1 MTQEIATQ
9 NPQQVAAINANPM
22 QMERTNIN
30 VLENLRAQ
38 AESWEAAEFI
48 AGKLVNTAAA
58 GPFKGK
64 PQDLAAAV
72 LKGAS
77 LGIPAEAIGSSIYVV
92 NGTPALY
99 GKTALQ
105 IARAH
110 GYTFDREEFTPQS
123 VTVRAYAPNGD
134 SQATT
139 YTYERATREGLVKGN
154 KAQYETR
161 PEKML
166 FWKCIG
172 ELADQFFP
180 HLLNGM
186 PIKEDWEQS
195 PSIKMTATRVAPK
208 KRGASGLAAA
218 LSEPASQPA
227 AEPVKPAAIAA
238 VPNVEET
245 GDEVGDDLKDAVT
258 EALSGFTTR
267 PQVEAYIKRMTADDA
282 GLAEAEHEYVTDA
295 GRSRWMELTDEEEEN

>member
-9 NPQQVAAINANPM
+9 NQQQVAAINANPM

-92 NGTPALY
+92 HGTPALY

-166 FWKCIG
+166 YWKCIG

-195 PSIKMTATRVAPK
+195 PSIKMTATRTDQRQE
-208 KRGASGLAAA
+208 RGADAVRAALAAKQPEPEQSTAPQPEPKA
-218 LSEPASQPA
+218 LEDINTAESVDQLGDIMNGLQGVDPAVWAEYAKA
-227 AEPVKPAAIAA
+227 ADQRLAILNGA
-238 VPNVEET
+238 
-245 GDEVGDDLKDAVT
+245 
-258 EALSGFTTR
+258 
-267 PQVEAYIKRMTADDA
+267 Q
-282 GLAEAEHEYVTDA
+282 
-295 GRSRWMELTDEEEEN
+295 

>member
-9 NPQQVAAINANPM
+9 NQQQVAAINANPM

-92 NGTPALY
+92 HGTPALY

-166 FWKCIG
+166 YWKCIG

-186 PIKEDWEQS
+186 PIKEDWEQT
-195 PSIKMTATRVAPK
+195 PSIKMTATRTDQRQE
-208 KRGASGLAAA
+208 RGADAVRAA
-218 LSEPASQPA
+218 LAQKQQPEQSTAPQPDAKALEDINTAESVDQLGDIMNGLQGVDPAVWAEYTKA
-227 AEPVKPAAIAA
+227 ADERLAILNGA
-238 VPNVEET
+238 
-245 GDEVGDDLKDAVT
+245 
-258 EALSGFTTR
+258 
-267 PQVEAYIKRMTADDA
+267 Q
-282 GLAEAEHEYVTDA
+282 
-295 GRSRWMELTDEEEEN
+295 

>member
-9 NPQQVAAINANPM
+9 NQQQVAAINANPM

-92 NGTPALY
+92 HGTPALY

-166 FWKCIG
+166 YWKCIG

-195 PSIKMTATRVAPK
+195 PVKMTATRTDQRQE
-208 KRGASGLAAA
+208 RGADAVRAALAAKQPEPEQSTAPQPEPKA
-218 LSEPASQPA
+218 LEAISTAESVDQLGDIMNGLQGVDPAVWAEYTKA
-227 AEPVKPAAIAA
+227 ADQRLAILNGA
-238 VPNVEET
+238 
-245 GDEVGDDLKDAVT
+245 
-258 EALSGFTTR
+258 
-267 PQVEAYIKRMTADDA
+267 Q
-282 GLAEAEHEYVTDA
+282 
-295 GRSRWMELTDEEEEN
+295 

>member
-9 NPQQVAAINANPM
+9 NQQQVAAINANPM

-92 NGTPALY
+92 HGTPALY

-166 FWKCIG
+166 YWKCIG

-195 PSIKMTATRVAPK
+195 PSIKMTATRTDQRQE
-208 KRGASGLAAA
+208 RGADAVRAALAAKQPEPEQVPQPEPKA
-218 LSEPASQPA
+218 LEAINTAESVDQLGDIMNGLQGVDPAVWSAYTKA
-227 AEPVKPAAIAA
+227 ADQRAAILNGA
-238 VPNVEET
+238 
-245 GDEVGDDLKDAVT
+245 
-258 EALSGFTTR
+258 
-267 PQVEAYIKRMTADDA
+267 Q
-282 GLAEAEHEYVTDA
+282 
-295 GRSRWMELTDEEEEN
+295 

>member
-9 NPQQVAAINANPM
+9 NQQQVAAINANPM

-92 NGTPALY
+92 HGTPALY

-166 FWKCIG
+166 YWKCIG

-195 PSIKMTATRVAPK
+195 PSIKMTATRTDQRQE
-208 KRGASGLAAA
+208 RGADAVRAALAAKQPEPEQMPQPDAKA
-218 LSEPASQPA
+218 LEDINTAESVDQLGEIMNDLQQGVDPAVWDEYTKA
-227 AEPVKPAAIAA
+227 ADQRAAILNGA
-238 VPNVEET
+238 
-245 GDEVGDDLKDAVT
+245 
-258 EALSGFTTR
+258 
-267 PQVEAYIKRMTADDA
+267 Q
-282 GLAEAEHEYVTDA
+282 
-295 GRSRWMELTDEEEEN
+295 

>member
-1 MTQEIATQ
+1 MTQQIATQ
-9 NPQQVAAINANPM
+9 NQQQVAAINANPM

-92 NGTPALY
+92 HGTPALY

-166 FWKCIG
+166 YWKCIG

-195 PSIKMTATRVAPK
+195 PSINMTATRTDQRQE
-208 KRGASGLAAA
+208 RGADAVRAALAAKQPEPEQMPQPDAKA
-218 LSEPASQPA
+218 LEDINTAESVDQLGDIMNGLQGVDPAVWDEYIKA
-227 AEPVKPAAIAA
+227 ADERAAILNGA
-238 VPNVEET
+238 
-245 GDEVGDDLKDAVT
+245 
-258 EALSGFTTR
+258 
-267 PQVEAYIKRMTADDA
+267 Q
-282 GLAEAEHEYVTDA
+282 
-295 GRSRWMELTDEEEEN
+295 

>member
-9 NPQQVAAINANPM
+9 NQQQVAAINANPM

-92 NGTPALY
+92 HGTPALY

-166 FWKCIG
+166 YWKCIG

-195 PSIKMTATRVAPK
+195 PSIKMTATRTDQRQE
-208 KRGASGLAAA
+208 RGADAVRAA
-218 LSEPASQPA
+218 LSAKQPEPEQVPHPDPKALEDINTAESVDQLGDIMNGLQGVDPA
-227 AEPVKPAAIAA
+227 VWDEYTKAA
-238 VPNVEET
+238 
-245 GDEVGDDLKDAVT
+245 DA
-258 EALSGFTTR
+258 R
-267 PQVEAYIKRMTADDA
+267 
-282 GLAEAEHEYVTDA
+282 LAILNGAQ
-295 GRSRWMELTDEEEEN
+295 

>member
-9 NPQQVAAINANPM
+9 NQQQVAAINANPM

-92 NGTPALY
+92 HGTPALY

-166 FWKCIG
+166 YWKCIG

-195 PSIKMTATRVAPK
+195 PSIKMTATRTDQRQE
-208 KRGASGLAAA
+208 RGADAVRAALAAKQPEPEQMPQPDAKA
-218 LSEPASQPA
+218 LEDINTAESVDQLGDIMNGLQGVDPAVWAEYTKA
-227 AEPVKPAAIAA
+227 ADERAAILNGA
-238 VPNVEET
+238 
-245 GDEVGDDLKDAVT
+245 
-258 EALSGFTTR
+258 
-267 PQVEAYIKRMTADDA
+267 Q
-282 GLAEAEHEYVTDA
+282 
-295 GRSRWMELTDEEEEN
+295 

>member
-9 NPQQVAAINANPM
+9 NQQQVAAINANPM

-92 NGTPALY
+92 HGTPALY

-166 FWKCIG
+166 YWKCIG

-195 PSIKMTATRVAPK
+195 PSIKMTATRTGQRQE
-208 KRGASGLAAA
+208 RGADAVRAALAAKQPEPEQVPQPDPKA
-218 LSEPASQPA
+218 LEDIHTAESVDQLGDIMNGLQGVDPAVWAEYTKA
-227 AEPVKPAAIAA
+227 ADQRAAILNGA
-238 VPNVEET
+238 
-245 GDEVGDDLKDAVT
+245 
-258 EALSGFTTR
+258 
-267 PQVEAYIKRMTADDA
+267 Q
-282 GLAEAEHEYVTDA
+282 
-295 GRSRWMELTDEEEEN
+295 

>member
-9 NPQQVAAINANPM
+9 NQQQVAAINANPM

-92 NGTPALY
+92 HGTPALY

-166 FWKCIG
+166 YWKCIG

-195 PSIKMTATRVAPK
+195 PSIKMTATRTDQRQE
-208 KRGASGLAAA
+208 RGADAVRAA
-218 LSEPASQPA
+218 LAQKQQPEQSTAPQPDAKALEDINTAESVDQLGDIMNDLQGVDPAVWDEYTKA
-227 AEPVKPAAIAA
+227 ADQRLAILNGA
-238 VPNVEET
+238 
-245 GDEVGDDLKDAVT
+245 
-258 EALSGFTTR
+258 
-267 PQVEAYIKRMTADDA
+267 Q
-282 GLAEAEHEYVTDA
+282 
-295 GRSRWMELTDEEEEN
+295 

>member
-9 NPQQVAAINANPM
+9 NQQQVAAINTNPM

-92 NGTPALY
+92 HGTPALY

-166 FWKCIG
+166 YWKCIG

-195 PSIKMTATRVAPK
+195 PSIKMTATRQDQRQE
-208 KRGASGLAAA
+208 RGADAVRAA
-218 LSEPASQPA
+218 LAQKQQPEQMPQPEPKALEAINA
-227 AEPVKPAAIAA
+227 AESVDQLGDIMNGLQGVDPAVWAEYTKAADQRAAILNGA
-238 VPNVEET
+238 
-245 GDEVGDDLKDAVT
+245 
-258 EALSGFTTR
+258 
-267 PQVEAYIKRMTADDA
+267 Q
-282 GLAEAEHEYVTDA
+282 
-295 GRSRWMELTDEEEEN
+295 

>member
-1 MTQEIATQ
+1 MTQQIATQ
-9 NPQQVAAINANPM
+9 NQQQVAAINANPM

-92 NGTPALY
+92 HGTPALY

-166 FWKCIG
+166 YWKCIG

-195 PSIKMTATRVAPK
+195 PSIKMTATRQDQRQE
-208 KRGASGLAAA
+208 RGADAVRAA
-218 LSEPASQPA
+218 LAQKQQPEQPTAPQPEPKALEDINTAESVDQLGDIMNGLQGVDPA
-227 AEPVKPAAIAA
+227 VWDEYTKAA
-238 VPNVEET
+238 
-245 GDEVGDDLKDAVT
+245 DQ
-258 EALSGFTTR
+258 R
-267 PQVEAYIKRMTADDA
+267 
-282 GLAEAEHEYVTDA
+282 LATLNGAQ
-295 GRSRWMELTDEEEEN
+295 

>member
-9 NPQQVAAINANPM
+9 NQQQVAAINANPM

-92 NGTPALY
+92 HGTPALY

-166 FWKCIG
+166 YWKCIG

-186 PIKEDWEQS
+186 PIKEDWEQT
-195 PSIKMTATRVAPK
+195 PSIKMTATRTDQRQE
-208 KRGASGLAAA
+208 RGADAVRAA
-218 LSEPASQPA
+218 LAQKQQPEQMPQPDAKALEDINTAESVDQLGDIMNGLQGVDPAVWAEYTKA
-227 AEPVKPAAIAA
+227 ADQRAAILNGA
-238 VPNVEET
+238 
-245 GDEVGDDLKDAVT
+245 
-258 EALSGFTTR
+258 
-267 PQVEAYIKRMTADDA
+267 Q
-282 GLAEAEHEYVTDA
+282 
-295 GRSRWMELTDEEEEN
+295 

>member
-1 MTQEIATQ
+1 MTQEIAPQ
-9 NPQQVAAINANPM
+9 NQQQVAAINANPM

-92 NGTPALY
+92 HGTPALY

-166 FWKCIG
+166 YWKCIG

-195 PSIKMTATRVAPK
+195 PSIKMTATRTDQRQE
-208 KRGASGLAAA
+208 RGADAVRAA
-218 LSEPASQPA
+218 LAQKQQPEQVPQPDPKALEAIDTAESVDQLGDIMNGLQGVDPAVWAEYTKA
-227 AEPVKPAAIAA
+227 ADERAAILNGA
-238 VPNVEET
+238 
-245 GDEVGDDLKDAVT
+245 
-258 EALSGFTTR
+258 
-267 PQVEAYIKRMTADDA
+267 Q
-282 GLAEAEHEYVTDA
+282 
-295 GRSRWMELTDEEEEN
+295 

>member
-9 NPQQVAAINANPM
+9 NQQQVAAINANPM

-92 NGTPALY
+92 HGTPALY

-166 FWKCIG
+166 YWKCIG

-195 PSIKMTATRVAPK
+195 PSIKMTATRTDQRQD
-208 KRGASGLAAA
+208 RGADAVRAALAAKQPEPEHMPQPEPKA
-218 LSEPASQPA
+218 LEAINTAESVDQLGDIMNGLRGVDPTVWDEYTKA
-227 AEPVKPAAIAA
+227 ADERAAILNGA
-238 VPNVEET
+238 
-245 GDEVGDDLKDAVT
+245 
-258 EALSGFTTR
+258 
-267 PQVEAYIKRMTADDA
+267 Q
-282 GLAEAEHEYVTDA
+282 
-295 GRSRWMELTDEEEEN
+295 

>member
-9 NPQQVAAINANPM
+9 NQQQVAAINANPM

-92 NGTPALY
+92 HGTPALY

-166 FWKCIG
+166 YWKCIG

-195 PSIKMTATRVAPK
+195 PSIKMTATRTDQRQE
-208 KRGASGLAAA
+208 RGADAVRAA
-218 LSEPASQPA
+218 LAQKQQPEQSTAPQPDPKALEDINTAESVDQLGDIMNGLQQGVDPAVWAEYTKA
-227 AEPVKPAAIAA
+227 ADQRAAILNGA
-238 VPNVEET
+238 
-245 GDEVGDDLKDAVT
+245 
-258 EALSGFTTR
+258 
-267 PQVEAYIKRMTADDA
+267 Q
-282 GLAEAEHEYVTDA
+282 
-295 GRSRWMELTDEEEEN
+295 

>member
-1 MTQEIATQ
+1 MTQEIAPQ
-9 NPQQVAAINANPM
+9 NQQQVAAINANPM

-92 NGTPALY
+92 HGTPALY

-166 FWKCIG
+166 YWKCIG

-195 PSIKMTATRVAPK
+195 PSIKMTATRTDQRQE
-208 KRGASGLAAA
+208 RGADAVRAALAAKQPEPEQVPQPEPKA
-218 LSEPASQPA
+218 LEDINTAESVDQLGDIMNGLQGVDPAVWAEYTKA
-227 AEPVKPAAIAA
+227 ADQRAAILNGA
-238 VPNVEET
+238 
-245 GDEVGDDLKDAVT
+245 
-258 EALSGFTTR
+258 
-267 PQVEAYIKRMTADDA
+267 Q
-282 GLAEAEHEYVTDA
+282 
-295 GRSRWMELTDEEEEN
+295 

>member
-1 MTQEIATQ
+1 MSNEIATQ
-9 NPQQVAAINANPM
+9 NQRQVAAIDSNPM

-64 PQDLAAAV
+64 LQDLAAAV

-92 NGTPALY
+92 HGTPALY

-105 IARAH
+105 VARAH

-154 KAQYETR
+154 KTQYETR

-166 FWKCIG
+166 YWKCIG

-195 PSIKMTATRVAPK
+195 PSIKMTATR
-208 KRGASGLAAA
+208 
-218 LSEPASQPA
+218 
-227 AEPVKPAAIAA
+227 KPAARSLQAA
-238 VPNVEET
+238 LAPKPEEPAGEVEDSPEVDVDGLVAHIGT
-245 GDEVGDDLKDAVT
+245 INSRDELSDLMGGLDGEFAEHDAVKQ
-258 EALSGFTTR
+258 AANTR
-267 PQVEAYIKRMTADDA
+267 WGELDA
-282 GLAEAEHEYVTDA
+282 
-295 GRSRWMELTDEEEEN
+295 

>member
-92 NGTPALY
+92 HGTPALY

-134 SQATT
+134 SQVTT

-166 FWKCIG
+166 YWKCIG

-195 PSIKMTATRVAPK
+195 PSIKMTATRVASK

-218 LSEPASQPA
+218 LSEPANQPPA
-227 AEPVKPAAIAA
+227 AAIEEKPAETSIVDQLIADIGKA
-238 VPNVEET
+238 TSREDLDEIMAPT
-245 GDEVGDDLKDAVT
+245 GRRTELSDTDDDLVRDA
-258 EALSGFTTR
+258 AM
-267 PQVEAYIKRMTADDA
+267 KRLNEI
-282 GLAEAEHEYVTDA
+282 G
-295 GRSRWMELTDEEEEN
+295 G

>member
-9 NPQQVAAINANPM
+9 NQQQVAAINANPM

-48 AGKLVNTAAA
+48 AGKLINTAAA

-92 NGTPALY
+92 HGTPALY

-166 FWKCIG
+166 YWKCIG

-195 PSIKMTATRVAPK
+195 PSIKITATRQDQRQE
-208 KRGASGLAAA
+208 RGADAVRAA
-218 LSEPASQPA
+218 LAQKQQPEQPTAPHPEPKALEAINA
-227 AEPVKPAAIAA
+227 AESVDQLGDIMNGLQGVDPAVWDEYTKAADQRLAILNGA
-238 VPNVEET
+238 
-245 GDEVGDDLKDAVT
+245 
-258 EALSGFTTR
+258 
-267 PQVEAYIKRMTADDA
+267 Q
-282 GLAEAEHEYVTDA
+282 
-295 GRSRWMELTDEEEEN
+295 

>member
-9 NPQQVAAINANPM
+9 NQQQVAAINANPM

-92 NGTPALY
+92 HGTPALY

-166 FWKCIG
+166 YWKCIG

-195 PSIKMTATRVAPK
+195 PSIKMTATRTDQRQE
-208 KRGASGLAAA
+208 RGADAVRAALAAKQPEPEQMPRPDAKA
-218 LSEPASQPA
+218 LEDINTAASVDQLGDIMNGLRGVDPAVWDEYTKA
-227 AEPVKPAAIAA
+227 ADERAAILNGA
-238 VPNVEET
+238 
-245 GDEVGDDLKDAVT
+245 
-258 EALSGFTTR
+258 
-267 PQVEAYIKRMTADDA
+267 Q
-282 GLAEAEHEYVTDA
+282 
-295 GRSRWMELTDEEEEN
+295 

>member
-9 NPQQVAAINANPM
+9 NQQQVAAINANPM

-92 NGTPALY
+92 HGTPALY

-166 FWKCIG
+166 YWKCIG

-195 PSIKMTATRVAPK
+195 PSIKMTATRTDQRQE
-208 KRGASGLAAA
+208 RGADAVRAA
-218 LSEPASQPA
+218 LAQKQQPEQMPQPDAKALEDIKTAESMDQLGDIMNGLQGVDPAVWAEYTKA
-227 AEPVKPAAIAA
+227 ADQRAAILNGA
-238 VPNVEET
+238 
-245 GDEVGDDLKDAVT
+245 
-258 EALSGFTTR
+258 
-267 PQVEAYIKRMTADDA
+267 Q
-282 GLAEAEHEYVTDA
+282 
-295 GRSRWMELTDEEEEN
+295 